1 MAALAWAPD
10 DEIVVQLAKD
20 LLTARQDKDRA
31 AQRRYRRAAEVAR
44 TAAWVAE
51 QRAIAVPSHEN
62 VTNAF
67 ARQLVVAALALV
79 DDPAWVASVAA

>member
-1 MAALAWAPD
+1 MAALQWAPD

-20 LLTARQDKDRA
+20 LLAARQLKDR
-31 AQRRYRRAAEVAR
+31 
-44 TAAWVAE
+44 
-51 QRAIAVPSHEN
+51 
-62 VTNAF
+62 